1 MAEQLT
7 QVGYVGYSGTGY
19 TYCSEIIINSQNIQ
33 QNKSNITVN
42 FKVMP
47 TGNSAGYSQYKNLSA
62 TMGITSDNG
71 LTQSVDI
78 TGYKTAN
85 TRNQYS
91 TIGTWTGDVNH
102 NNDGTLYITV
112 AVKYGFTS
120 GDAWLPKQTTTN
132 FVYGLT
138 TIPRASD
145 IALSTSS
152 LTISGTSGS
161 ITWTATS
168 KADYYHTLTW
178 SLGGSNTVI
187 TALNHLNN
195 TTQTGTLSYTTL
207 LSKLPSNAT
216 GTLTLTLSTYSDS
229 GRTSLVGTKTA
240 SCSITIT
247 IVPSITT
254 FPNPSVLSSP
264 ITNYAI
270 AGYSTMQVANIA
282 TSKPSGAS
290 NVTTYVSTNYVQM
303 ATGSF
308 TGTSG
313 TVTTQTLPAKEDG
326 NDTFNITFTA
336 YAQDTRGNRSAN
348 ISKIATVYKY
358 IKPTPNL
365 TAYRVA
371 SSGSTTQ
378 DGSGTYLYIHAT
390 ATLNSSINGQNSIQ
404 TKVVKVNNTTTT
416 VDANGDAWVSLPTTS
431 SATVTYDV
439 SDKVTSTSAVPVQ
452 VSVAKFPVYMYDNG
466 AGSVGVGLGG
476 VAKNGLVSAYL
487 PIQTSYRDAVA
498 MGSFQATS
506 NTVPDLVNELRYS
519 SGVMG
524 SASITTE
531 YTSGAV
537 TIPTG
542 WYNFIY
548 SPHRSGGIS
557 GSASGDN
564 CNYGSLIL
572 IGMTGF
578 FGMYRIR
585 ISSASIAEVNR
596 VCETPI
602 QFFTSVS
609 NVGETV
615 GSPTVNTVFNA
626 MPNKSLLVCD
636 VTDFASSQRPTGY
649 GTVQIY
655 RQNSSKGWVVCYG
668 KEAVDY
674 RMYMGTSGGPNGIWI
689 RTNNNSY
696 STSETNTGGTWV
708 DGKTIYKKT
717 LSFNNTAIGN
727 GTTLAHNISSISEI
741 VKAEGHLNANG
752 TYIGFPSTTNNSSN
766 DLSFRVDTTQIQ
778 WFGNDSWGAQTSRTI
793 YITIWYTKTS

>member
-7 QVGYVGYSGTGY
+7 QVGYIGYSGTGY
-19 TYCSEIIINSQNIQ
+19 TYCSEIIINSQDIEHNQ
-33 QNKSNITVN
+33 SNITVN

-47 TGNSAGYSQYKNLSA
+47 TGNSAGYEHYRNLSA
-62 TMGITSDNG
+62 TMSITSDNG

-85 TRNQYS
+85 TRNVYS
-91 TIGTWTGDVNH
+91 TIGTWRGDVTH
-102 NNDGTLYITV
+102 KNDGSLYVTV
-112 AVKYGFTS
+112 AVQYGFTS
-120 GDAWLPKQTTTN
+120 SLASSDPWLPKQTSTN
-132 FVYGLT
+132 FVCGLT

-145 IALSTSS
+145 IALSASA
-152 LTISGTSGS
+152 LTISDTSGS

-178 SLGGSNTVI
+178 SLGGSNIVI

-216 GTLTLTLSTYSDS
+216 GTLTLTLNTYSDS
-229 GRTSLVGTKTA
+229 GRTSPVGTKTA

-247 IVPSITT
+247 IIPSITT
-254 FPNPSVLSSP
+254 YPNPSVLTSP

-336 YAQDTRGNRSAN
+336 YAQDTRGNRSGTV
-348 ISKIATVYKY
+348 SKTATVYKY

-378 DGSGTYLYIHAT
+378 DSAGTYLYVHAT

-416 VDANGDAWVSLPTTS
+416 VDANGDAWVSLPANTR
-431 SATVTYDV
+431 ATVTYDV
-439 SDKVTSTSAVPVQ
+439 SDKVASTSAVPVQ
-452 VSVAKFPVYMYDNG
+452 VSVAKYPLHMYDDG
-466 AGSVGVGLGG
+466 AGNVGTGMGAMATNGWFNCSLNMRVGDGQSEGWQRWYSDAGG
-476 VAKNGLVSAYL
+476 YTNIKL
-487 PIQTSYRDAVA
+487 
-498 MGSFQATS
+498 
-506 NTVPDLVNELRYS
+506 
-519 SGVMG
+519 
-524 SASITTE
+524 
-531 YTSGAV
+531 TSGQ
-537 TIPTG
+537 TG
-542 WYNFIY
+542 TRN
-548 SPHRSGGIS
+548 
-557 GSASGDN
+557 
-564 CNYGSLIL
+564 
-572 IGMTGF
+572 
-578 FGMYRIR
+578 IR
-585 ISSASIAEVNR
+585 
-596 VCETPI
+596 
-602 QFFTSVS
+602 F
-609 NVGETV
+609 
-615 GSPTVNTVFNA
+615 
-626 MPNKSLLVCD
+626 PNKSGTLALRE
-636 VTDFASSQRPTGY
+636 DF
-649 GTVQIY
+649 
-655 RQNSSKGWVVCYG
+655 N
-668 KEAVDY
+668 
-674 RMYMGTSGGPNGIWI
+674 
-689 RTNNNSY
+689 Y
-696 STSETNTGGTWV
+696 STSETNTGITWV
-708 DGKTIYKKT
+708 DGKTIYSKT
-717 LSFNNTAIGN
+717 LSYNNTGIGN
-727 GTTLAHNISSISEI
+727 GTVWNHGIANISEV
-741 VKAEGHLNANG
+741 VKTEGHLNANG
-752 TYIGFPSTTNNSSN
+752 TYIGFPNTTNNSAN
-766 DLSFRVDTTQIQ
+766 DLGFRVDTTQIQ